1 MVERGA
7 TPEVSPLHK
16 RLLRSARGL
25 TTPLVPDDY
34 IALINPM
41 WSTKELLGR
50 IERIQPETPEAST
63 IVIKPAFD
71 WPGHE
76 PGQYLRIGVSIDG
89 RRHWR
94 AYSLTSDPG
103 HPDGLISITVKHVPE
118 GRMSPHFTRRIEPGA
133 TVYLGGVEG
142 TFGLPDPLPE
152 KLLFVSAGSGITPIM
167 SMLRELER
175 RGALDGSCDVVHV
188 HSERSAESVIFSD
201 LLNGMAER
209 HPGYV
214 RHEHFTESRDRLG
227 AAAIGELCGDWRERH
242 TLASGPGEL
251 LDAITEHWEAE
262 GDPELLDMER
272 FQPKFGMGG
281 GGADGS
287 GGTVRFR
294 VTDVEAKCDTG
305 VPILAGGEEAGANL
319 QYGCRM
325 GICHTCVGKL
335 AEGRVRD
342 LRTGEVHGE
351 QGEMIRICINAPE
364 GHVEVEL

>member
-7 TPEVSPLHK
+7 APEISPL
-16 RLLRSARGL
+16 RSRVLRGARAL
-25 TTPLVPDDY
+25 TTPLLPDDY
-34 IALINPM
+34 IALINPL

-50 IERIQPETPEAST
+50 VERIVAETPEAST
-63 IVIKPAFD
+63 IVIRPAFD

-76 PGQYLRIGVSIDG
+76 PGQYLRIGVEIDG

-103 HPDGLISITVKHVPE
+103 HPDGLISITVKHVAD

-133 TVYLGGVEG
+133 TVFLGGVEG
-142 TFGLPDPLPE
+142 TFGLPDPLPA
-152 KLLFVSAGSGITPIM
+152 KLLFVSAGSGITPVM

-175 RGALDGSCDVVHV
+175 RDELSDVVHV
-188 HSERSAESVIFSD
+188 HSERSAEGVIFGD
-201 LLNGMAER
+201 LLNGMAAR

-214 RHEHFTESRDRLG
+214 RHEHFTASRVRLG
-227 AAAIGELCGDWRERH
+227 PAAIAELCSDWRQRY
-242 TLASGPGEL
+242 TLASGPGEM
-251 LDAITEHWEAE
+251 LDAIDEHWRSE

-272 FQPKFGMGG
+272 FQPRFGIGAGG
-281 GGADGS
+281 DGS

-294 VTDVEAKCDTG
+294 VTDVEATCESG
-305 VPILAGGEEAGANL
+305 VPILAGGEAAGADL

-364 GHVEVEL
+364 GHVEVDL

>member
-7 TPEVSPLHK
+7 PPKIKPLHD
-16 RLLRSARGL
+16 RLLKSARGL
-25 TTPLVPDDY
+25 TTPLLPDDY
-34 IALINPM
+34 LALMNPL
-41 WSTKELLGR
+41 WSTRELRGT

-63 IVIKPAFD
+63 IVIRPAHE

-76 PGQYLRIGVSIDG
+76 AGQYLRIGVEIDG

-94 AYSLTSDPG
+94 AYSLTADPG
-103 HPDGLISITVKHVPE
+103 HPDGLISITVKHVAE

-142 TFGLPDPLPE
+142 TFGLPDPLPP

-175 RGALDGSCDVVHV
+175 RDALGDVVHV
-188 HSERSAESVIFSD
+188 HSERRAESVIFAD

-214 RHEHFTESRDRLG
+214 RHTQYTESRERLG
-227 AAAIGELCGDWRERH
+227 AAAISELCGDWRDRF
-242 TLASGPGEL
+242 TLASGPGAM
-251 LDAITEHWEAE
+251 LDAISEHWEAE
-262 GDPELLDMER
+262 GDPDLLDMER
-272 FQPKFGMGG
+272 FQPVIG
-281 GGADGS
+281 GGAEGE

-294 VTDVEAKCDTG
+294 VTDVEATCGAG
-305 VPILAGGEEAGANL
+305 VPILAGGEEAGADL
-319 QYGCRM
+319 AYGCRM
-325 GICHTCVGKL
+325 GICHTCVGRL

-342 LRTGEVHGE
+342 LRTGEVSGE

-364 GHVEVEL
+364 GHVEVDL

>member
-7 TPEVSPLHK
+7 PREIKPLHD
-16 RLLRSARGL
+16 RLLKSARGL
-25 TTPLVPDDY
+25 TTPLLPDDY
-34 IALINPM
+34 LALMNPL
-41 WSTKELLGR
+41 WSTRELRGT

-63 IVIKPAFD
+63 IVIRPAHE

-76 PGQYLRIGVSIDG
+76 AGQYLRIGVEIDG

-94 AYSLTSDPG
+94 AYSLTADPG
-103 HPDGLISITVKHVPE
+103 HPDGLISITVKHVAE

-142 TFGLPDPLPE
+142 TFGLPDPLPP

-175 RGALDGSCDVVHV
+175 RDALGDVVPV
-188 HSERSAESVIFSD
+188 HSERRAESGIFAA
-201 LLNGMAER
+201 LPNGMAER

-214 RHEHFTESRDRLG
+214 RHTHYTESRERLG
-227 AAAIGELCGDWRERH
+227 AAAISELCGDWRDRF
-242 TLASGPGEL
+242 TLASGPGAM
-251 LDAITEHWEAE
+251 LDAISVHWEAE

-272 FQPKFGMGG
+272 FQPVIG
-281 GGADGS
+281 GGAEGE

-294 VTDVEAKCDTG
+294 VTDVEATCGAG
-305 VPILAGGEEAGANL
+305 VPILAGGEEAGADL
-319 QYGCRM
+319 AYGCRM
-325 GICHTCVGKL
+325 GICHTCVGRL

-342 LRTGEVHGE
+342 LRTGEVSGE

-364 GHVEVEL
+364 GHVEVDL

>member
-7 TPEVSPLHK
+7 TPKVKPLHS
-16 RLLRSARGL
+16 RLLKSARGW
-25 TTPLVPDDY
+25 TTPLLPDDY
-34 IALINPM
+34 LALMNPL
-41 WSTKELLGR
+41 WSTRELKGT
-50 IERIQPETPEAST
+50 IEQIRPETPEAST
-63 IVIKPAFD
+63 IVIRPSHE

-94 AYSLTSDPG
+94 AYSLTADPG
-103 HPDGLISITVKHVPE
+103 HPDGLISITVKHVAE

-142 TFGLPDPLPE
+142 TFGLPDPLPPR
-152 KLLFVSAGSGITPIM
+152 LLFVSAGSGITPIM

-175 RGALDGSCDVVHV
+175 RDALSDVVHV
-188 HSERSAESVIFSD
+188 HSERTAESVIFSD

-214 RHEHFTESRDRLG
+214 RHEHFTESKDRLG
-227 AAAIGELCGDWRERH
+227 PAAIAELCGDWRERY
-242 TLASGPGEL
+242 TLASGPGEM
-251 LDAITEHWEAE
+251 LDAIAEHWEAE

-272 FQPKFGMGG
+272 FQPTYGAGG
-281 GGADGS
+281 GSSEGE

-294 VTDVEAKCDTG
+294 VTDVDATCGNG
-305 VPILAGGEEAGANL
+305 VPILVGGEEAGADL
-319 QYGCRM
+319 AYGCRM
-325 GICHTCVGKL
+325 GICHTCVGRL
-335 AEGRVRD
+335 AEGQVRD

-351 QGEMIRICINAPE
+351 QGDMIRICINAPE

>member
-1 MVERGA
+1 MN
-7 TPEVSPLHK
+7 PL
-16 RLLRSARGL
+16 
-25 TTPLVPDDY
+25 
-34 IALINPM
+34 
-41 WSTKELLGR
+41 WSTRELRGT

-63 IVIKPAFD
+63 IVIRPAHE

-76 PGQYLRIGVSIDG
+76 AGQYLRIGVEIDG

-94 AYSLTSDPG
+94 AYSLTADPG
-103 HPDGLISITVKHVPE
+103 HPDGLISITVKHVAE

-142 TFGLPDPLPE
+142 TFGLPDPLPP

-175 RGALDGSCDVVHV
+175 RDALGDVVHV
-188 HSERSAESVIFSD
+188 HSERRAESVIFAD

-214 RHEHFTESRDRLG
+214 RHTHYTESRERLG
-227 AAAIGELCGDWRERH
+227 AAAISELCGDWRDRF
-242 TLASGPGEL
+242 TLASGPGAM
-251 LDAITEHWEAE
+251 LDAIAEHWEAE

-272 FQPKFGMGG
+272 FQPVIG
-281 GGADGS
+281 GGAEGE

-294 VTDVEAKCDTG
+294 VTDVEATCGAG
-305 VPILAGGEEAGANL
+305 VPILAGGEEAGADL
-319 QYGCRM
+319 AYGCRM
-325 GICHTCVGKL
+325 GICHTCVGRL

-342 LRTGEVHGE
+342 LRTGEVSGE

-364 GHVEVEL
+364 GHVEVDL

>member
-7 TPEVSPLHK
+7 PPKIKPLHD
-16 RLLRSARGL
+16 RLLKSARGL
-25 TTPLVPDDY
+25 TTPLLPDDY
-34 IALINPM
+34 LALMNPL
-41 WSTKELLGR
+41 WSTRELRGT

-63 IVIKPAFD
+63 IVIRPAHE

-76 PGQYLRIGVSIDG
+76 AGQYLRIGVEIDG

-94 AYSLTSDPG
+94 AYSLTADPG
-103 HPDGLISITVKHVPE
+103 HPDGLISITVKHVAE

-142 TFGLPDPLPE
+142 TFGLPDPLPP

-175 RGALDGSCDVVHV
+175 RDALGDVVHV
-188 HSERSAESVIFSD
+188 HSERRAESVIFAD

-214 RHEHFTESRDRLG
+214 RHTHYTESRERLG
-227 AAAIGELCGDWRERH
+227 AAAIGELCGDWRDRF
-242 TLASGPGEL
+242 TLASGPGAM
-251 LDAITEHWEAE
+251 LDAISEHWEAE

-272 FQPKFGMGG
+272 FQPVIG
-281 GGADGS
+281 GGAEGE

-294 VTDVEAKCDTG
+294 VTDVEATCGAG
-305 VPILAGGEEAGANL
+305 VPILAGGEEAGADL
-319 QYGCRM
+319 AYGCRM
-325 GICHTCVGKL
+325 GICHTCVGRL

-342 LRTGEVHGE
+342 LRTGEVSGE

-364 GHVEVEL
+364 GHVEVDL

>member
-7 TPEVSPLHK
+7 PPKIKPLHD
-16 RLLRSARGL
+16 RLLKSARGL
-25 TTPLVPDDY
+25 TTPLLPDDY
-34 IALINPM
+34 LALMNPL
-41 WSTKELLGR
+41 WSTRELRGT

-63 IVIKPAFD
+63 IVIRPAHE

-76 PGQYLRIGVSIDG
+76 AGQYLRIGVEIDG

-94 AYSLTSDPG
+94 AYSLTADPG
-103 HPDGLISITVKHVPE
+103 HPDGLISITVKHVAE

-142 TFGLPDPLPE
+142 TFGLPDPLPP

-175 RGALDGSCDVVHV
+175 RDALGDVVHV
-188 HSERSAESVIFSD
+188 HSERRAESVIFAD

-214 RHEHFTESRDRLG
+214 RHTHYTESRERLG
-227 AAAIGELCGDWRERH
+227 AAAISELCGDWRDRF
-242 TLASGPGEL
+242 TLASGPGAM
-251 LDAITEHWEAE
+251 LDAIAEHWEAE

-272 FQPKFGMGG
+272 FQPVIG
-281 GGADGS
+281 GGAEGE

-294 VTDVEAKCDTG
+294 VTDVEATCGAG
-305 VPILAGGEEAGANL
+305 VPILAGGAQQPGGLVA
-319 QYGCRM
+319 R
-325 GICHTCVGKL
+325 
-335 AEGRVRD
+335 
-342 LRTGEVHGE
+342 
-351 QGEMIRICINAPE
+351 
-364 GHVEVEL
+364 GHQHDPGDDKQAAVELDHAADVLRVVGAEVVGDLGVDRVELLREL

>member
-7 TPEVSPLHK
+7 TPQVSPIRK
-16 RLLRSARGL
+16 RLLKSARGL

-34 IALINPM
+34 IELLNPM
-41 WSTKELLGR
+41 WSTKELRGR

-76 PGQYLRIGVSIDG
+76 PGQYLRIGVEIDG

-94 AYSLTSDPG
+94 AYSLTSDPD
-103 HPDGLISITVKHVPE
+103 HPEGLLSITVKHVPE
-118 GRMSPHFTRRIEPGA
+118 GQMSPHFTRRIKPGA
-133 TVYLGGVEG
+133 MVFLGGVEG
-142 TFGLPDPLPE
+142 TFGLPDPLPD
-152 KLLFVSAGSGITPIM
+152 KLLLISAGSGITPIM

-175 RGALDGSCDVVHV
+175 RDALADVVHV
-188 HSERSAESVIFSD
+188 HSERRPESVIFAD

-214 RHEHFTESRDRLG
+214 RHEHFTESSNRLG
-227 AAAIGELCGDWRERH
+227 AAAICELCDDWSERY
-242 TLASGPGEL
+242 TLASGPSEL
-251 LDAITEHWEAE
+251 LDAITTHWEE
-262 GDPELLDMER
+262 RGDPERLDMER
-272 FQPKFGMGG
+272 FQPRIGE
-281 GGADGS
+281 GADGA

-294 VTDVEAKCDTG
+294 VTGIEARCGTG
-305 VPILAGGEEAGANL
+305 VPILAGGEEAGATL
-319 QYGCRM
+319 QHGCRM

>member
-7 TPEVSPLHK
+7 PPKIKPLHD
-16 RLLRSARGL
+16 RLLKSARGL
-25 TTPLVPDDY
+25 TTPLLPDDY
-34 IALINPM
+34 LALMNPL
-41 WSTKELLGR
+41 WSTRELRGT

-63 IVIKPAFD
+63 IVIRPAHE

-76 PGQYLRIGVSIDG
+76 AGQYLRIGVEIDG

-94 AYSLTSDPG
+94 AYSLTADPG
-103 HPDGLISITVKHVPE
+103 HPDGLISITVKHVAE

-142 TFGLPDPLPE
+142 TFGLPDPLPP

-175 RGALDGSCDVVHV
+175 RDALGDVVHV
-188 HSERSAESVIFSD
+188 HSERRAESVIFAD

-214 RHEHFTESRDRLG
+214 RHTHYTESRERLG
-227 AAAIGELCGDWRERH
+227 AAAISELCGDWRDRF
-242 TLASGPGEL
+242 TLASGPGAM
-251 LDAITEHWEAE
+251 LDAISEHWEAE

-272 FQPKFGMGG
+272 FQPVIG
-281 GGADGS
+281 GGAEGD

-294 VTDVEAKCDTG
+294 VTDVEATCGAG
-305 VPILAGGEEAGANL
+305 VPILAGGEEAGADL
-319 QYGCRM
+319 AYGCRM
-325 GICHTCVGKL
+325 GICHTCVGRL

-342 LRTGEVHGE
+342 LRTGEVSGE

-364 GHVEVEL
+364 GHVEVDL

>member
-7 TPEVSPLHK
+7 PPKIKPLHD
-16 RLLRSARGL
+16 RLLKSARGL
-25 TTPLVPDDY
+25 TTPLLPDDY
-34 IALINPM
+34 LALMNPL
-41 WSTKELLGR
+41 WSTRELRGT

-63 IVIKPAFD
+63 IVIRPAHE

-76 PGQYLRIGVSIDG
+76 AGQYLRIGVEIDG

-94 AYSLTSDPG
+94 AYSLTADPG
-103 HPDGLISITVKHVPE
+103 HPDGLISITVKHVAE

-142 TFGLPDPLPE
+142 TFGLPDPLPP

-175 RGALDGSCDVVHV
+175 RDALGDVVHV
-188 HSERSAESVIFSD
+188 HSERRAESVIFAD

-214 RHEHFTESRDRLG
+214 RHTHYTESRERLG
-227 AAAIGELCGDWRERH
+227 AAAISELCGDWRDRF
-242 TLASGPGEL
+242 TLASGPGAM
-251 LDAITEHWEAE
+251 LDAISEHWEAE

-272 FQPKFGMGG
+272 FQPVIG
-281 GGADGS
+281 GGAEGE

-294 VTDVEAKCDTG
+294 VTDVEATCGAG
-305 VPILAGGEEAGANL
+305 VPILAGGEEAGADL
-319 QYGCRM
+319 AYGCRM
-325 GICHTCVGKL
+325 GICHTCVGRL

-342 LRTGEVHGE
+342 LRTGEVSGE

-364 GHVEVEL
+364 GHVEVDL

>member
-94 AYSLTSDPG
+94 AYSLTSDPD
-103 HPDGLISITVKHVPE
+103 HPDGLISITVKHVAD

-142 TFGLPDPLPE
+142 TFRLPDPLPE
-152 KLLFVSAGSGITPIM
+152 RLLFVSAGSGITPIM

-175 RGALDGSCDVVHV
+175 RDALDTSCDVVHV
-188 HSERSAESVIFSD
+188 HSERRAESVIFRD

-214 RHEHFTESRDRLG
+214 RHEHFTESKDRLG
-227 AAAIGELCGDWRERH
+227 AAAIAELCGDWRERY
-242 TLASGPGEL
+242 TLASGPSEL
-251 LDAITEHWEAE
+251 LDAITEHWENE
-262 GDPELLDMER
+262 GDPGKLDMER
-272 FQPKFGMGG
+272 FQPRIG

-305 VPILAGGEEAGANL
+305 VPILVGGEEAGAEL

-335 AEGRVRD
+335 AEGQVRD

-351 QGEMIRICINAPE
+351 QGDMIRICINAPE

>member
-7 TPEVSPLHK
+7 PPKIKPLHD
-16 RLLRSARGL
+16 RLLKSARGL
-25 TTPLVPDDY
+25 TTPLLPDDY
-34 IALINPM
+34 LALINPL
-41 WSTKELLGR
+41 WSTRVLRGT

-63 IVIKPAFD
+63 IVIRPAHE

-76 PGQYLRIGVSIDG
+76 AGQYLRIGVEIDG

-94 AYSLTSDPG
+94 AYSLTADPG
-103 HPDGLISITVKHVPE
+103 HPDGLISITVKHVAE

-142 TFGLPDPLPE
+142 TFGLPDPLPP

-175 RGALDGSCDVVHV
+175 RDALGDVVHV
-188 HSERSAESVIFSD
+188 HSERRAESVIFAD

-214 RHEHFTESRDRLG
+214 RHTHYTESRERLG
-227 AAAIGELCGDWRERH
+227 AAAISELCGDWRDRF
-242 TLASGPGEL
+242 TLASGPGAM
-251 LDAITEHWEAE
+251 LDAISEHWEAE

-272 FQPKFGMGG
+272 FQPVIG
-281 GGADGS
+281 GGAEGE

-294 VTDVEAKCDTG
+294 VTDVEATCGAG
-305 VPILAGGEEAGANL
+305 VPILAGGEEAGADL
-319 QYGCRM
+319 AYGCRM
-325 GICHTCVGKL
+325 GICHTCVGRL

-342 LRTGEVHGE
+342 LRTGEVSGE

-364 GHVEVEL
+364 GHVEVDL

>member
-7 TPEVSPLHK
+7 PPKIKPLHD
-16 RLLRSARGL
+16 RLLKSARGL
-25 TTPLVPDDY
+25 TTPLLPDDY
-34 IALINPM
+34 LALMNPL
-41 WSTKELLGR
+41 WSTRELRGT

-63 IVIKPAFD
+63 IVIRPAHE

-76 PGQYLRIGVSIDG
+76 AGQYLRIGVEIDG

-94 AYSLTSDPG
+94 AYSLTADPG
-103 HPDGLISITVKHVPE
+103 HPDGLISITVKHVAE

-142 TFGLPDPLPE
+142 TFGLPDPLPP

-175 RGALDGSCDVVHV
+175 RDALGDVVHV
-188 HSERSAESVIFSD
+188 HSARRAESVIFAH
-201 LLNGMAER
+201 LLTGMAER

-214 RHEHFTESRDRLG
+214 RHTHYTESRERLG
-227 AAAIGELCGDWRERH
+227 AAAISELCGDWRDRF
-242 TLASGPGEL
+242 TLASGPGAM
-251 LDAITEHWEAE
+251 LDAISEHWEAE

-272 FQPKFGMGG
+272 FQPVIG
-281 GGADGS
+281 GGAEGE

-294 VTDVEAKCDTG
+294 VTDVEATCGAG
-305 VPILAGGEEAGANL
+305 VPILAGGEEAGADL
-319 QYGCRM
+319 AYGCRM
-325 GICHTCVGKL
+325 GICHTCVGRL

-342 LRTGEVHGE
+342 LRTGEVSGE

-364 GHVEVEL
+364 GHVEVDL

>member
-7 TPEVSPLHK
+7 EPKVSPIRR
-16 RLLRSARGL
+16 RLLGGARAL

-41 WSTKELLGR
+41 WSAKELLGR

-63 IVIKPAFD
+63 IVIRPAFD

-76 PGQYLRIGVSIDG
+76 PGQYLRIGVEIDG

-94 AYSLTSDPG
+94 AYSLTSDPD
-103 HPDGLISITVKHVPE
+103 HPEGLVSITVKHVAD
-118 GRMSPHFTRRIEPGA
+118 GRMSPHFTRRIAPGD
-133 TVYLGGVEG
+133 TVFLGGVEG
-142 TFGLPDPLPE
+142 TFGLPDPLPA
-152 KLLFVSAGSGITPIM
+152 KLLLVSAGSGITPIM

-175 RGALDGSCDVVHV
+175 RDTLADVVHV
-188 HSERSAESVIFSD
+188 HSERRAESVIFSD

-209 HPGYV
+209 NRGYV
-214 RHEHFTESRDRLG
+214 RHEHFTERRDRLA
-227 AAAIGELCGDWRERH
+227 AAAICELCPDWRERY

-251 LDAITEHWEAE
+251 LDAVTEHWESE
-262 GDPELLDMER
+262 GDPGRLAMER

-281 GGADGS
+281 GGADGE

-305 VPILAGGEEAGANL
+305 VPILAGGEEAGAKL
-319 QYGCRM
+319 QFGCRM

-351 QGEMIRICINAPE
+351 QGDMIRICINAPE

>member
-7 TPEVSPLHK
+7 PPQVSPIRK
-16 RLLRSARGL
+16 RLLKSARGL

-34 IALINPM
+34 IELLNPM
-41 WSTKELLGR
+41 WSTKELRGR

-63 IVIKPAFD
+63 IVIKPAFE

-76 PGQYLRIGVSIDG
+76 PGQYLRIGVEIDG

-94 AYSLTSDPG
+94 AYSLTSDPD
-103 HPDGLISITVKHVPE
+103 HPEGLLSITVKHVPE
-118 GRMSPHFTRRIEPGA
+118 GQMSPHFTRRIEPGA
-133 TVYLGGVEG
+133 MVFLGGVEG
-142 TFGLPDPLPE
+142 TFGLPDPLPD
-152 KLLFVSAGSGITPIM
+152 KLLMISAGSGITPIM

-175 RGALDGSCDVVHV
+175 RDALADVVHV
-188 HSERSAESVIFSD
+188 HSERRPESVIFAD

-214 RHEHFTESRDRLG
+214 RHEHFTESRERLG
-227 AAAIGELCGDWRERH
+227 AAAICELCDDWDERY
-242 TLASGPGEL
+242 TLASGPSEL
-251 LDAITEHWEAE
+251 LDAITTHWEE
-262 GDPELLDMER
+262 RGDPERLDMER
-272 FQPKFGMGG
+272 FQPRIGE
-281 GGADGS
+281 GADGA

-294 VTDVEAKCDTG
+294 VTGIEARCDTG
-305 VPILAGGEEAGANL
+305 VPILAGGEEAGAEL
-319 QYGCRM
+319 QHGCRM

>member
-7 TPEVSPLHK
+7 PPQVSPIRK
-16 RLLRSARGL
+16 RLLKSARGL

-34 IALINPM
+34 IALMNPM
-41 WSTKELLGR
+41 WSTKELRGR

-63 IVIKPAFD
+63 IVIKPAFE

-76 PGQYLRIGVSIDG
+76 PGQYLRIGVEIDG

-94 AYSLTSDPG
+94 AYSLTSDPD
-103 HPDGLISITVKHVPE
+103 HPEGLLSITVKHVPE
-118 GRMSPHFTRRIEPGA
+118 GQMSPHFTRRIEPGA
-133 TVYLGGVEG
+133 MVFLGGVEG
-142 TFGLPDPLPE
+142 TFGLPDPLPD
-152 KLLFVSAGSGITPIM
+152 KLLMISAGSGITPIM

-175 RGALDGSCDVVHV
+175 RDALADVVHV
-188 HSERSAESVIFSD
+188 HSERRAESVIFAD

-227 AAAIGELCGDWRERH
+227 AAAICELCDDWRRALHAGVRPERAARRDH
-242 TLASGPGEL
+242 DPLGGATATPSGSTWSASSRGS
-251 LDAITEHWEAE
+251 AA
-262 GDPELLDMER
+262 
-272 FQPKFGMGG
+272 
-281 GGADGS
+281 GADGS

-294 VTDVEAKCDTG
+294 VTGIEARCDTG
-305 VPILAGGEEAGANL
+305 VPILAGGEEAGATL
-319 QYGCRM
+319 QHGCRM